1 MRLVRLGA
9 HLLGDVTLDLWR
21 HRGQNLM
28 AILTLAS
35 GLLLAG
41 GGLLLVEGLDRW
53 VAKLETQARITL
65 WAAEGYG
72 LEETEAALRRDPR
85 FSDIRRVGA
94 QENTR
99 RFREL
104 SRESGL
110 MLESLGG
117 EALPESLELQ
127 LRPDLAQAHRAMEV
141 ADSLTHLPGVAD
153 VLADQERLEGFQRHA
168 RLARSALAS
177 LGLLLLMAAGFST
190 GNVIRMN
197 LTLREDEI
205 SIMRLVGATE
215 TFIRTPLVMVGAC
228 LGLGGSAL
236 AVAGLWALWLPVA
249 KGLGGISP
257 FLVGLAKQGFFS
269 PGSLVLLGT
278 FGAATGALGSWWGFW
293 ITQRTQREIAVTNG
307 AGLE

>member
-1 MRLVRLGA
+1 MRLVRLGT

-28 AILTLAS
+28 AVLAMAS

-53 VAKLETQARITL
+53 VARLEMQARITL
-65 WAAEGYG
+65 WAEEGHG

-85 FSDIRRVGA
+85 FSDIRRIGSV
-94 QENTR
+94 ENTR

-117 EALPESLELQ
+117 EPLPESLEVQ
-127 LRPDLAQAHRAMEV
+127 LRPDLAQANKAMEV
-141 ADSLTHLPGVAD
+141 AASLSRLPGVAD
-153 VLADQERLEGFQRHA
+153 VLADQERLQGFQRHA
-168 RLARSALAS
+168 RLARTALAVF
-177 LGLLLLMAAGFST
+177 GFLLLMAAGFST

-215 TFIRTPLVMVGAC
+215 AFIRTPLLLVGAS
-228 LGLGGSAL
+228 LGLAGSAL
-236 AVAGLWALWLPVA
+236 AVGGLWALWWPLTQGA
-249 KGLGGISP
+249 GGISP
-257 FLVGLAKQGFFS
+257 FLVSLAKQGFFS
-269 PGSLVLLGT
+269 YRSLLLLGV
-278 FGAATGALGSWWGFW
+278 FGAGTGALGSWWGFW
-293 ITQRTQREIAVTNG
+293 ITQRTQREIAVTQ
-307 AGLE
+307 APD